1 MAVVLDEEEKEV
13 GDFCWDGVDK
23 EDRRLIYL
31 IEEDMLLL
39 LLKVVVEEVEVD
51 GNGMGRWE

>member
-23 EDRRLIYL
+23 EYWRLIDL

-39 LLKVVVEEVEVD
+39 LLKVVVEEVGVD
-51 GNGMGRWE
+51 GNGMSR